1 MVIRIGARGDAAARP
16 ETRRNRA
23 SFTLDQNASTVPL
36 PTVRMSASAT
46 SPAACPVFLIT
57 HEFYPKRG
65 GIATFTEEIARASA
79 SLGYD
84 VEVWAQSAPAAI
96 EKRDWPFRLRRL
108 PLKGTHDLACQFQL
122 ARELIRHRRSLRRAT
137 VYMPEPG
144 PMMTMMLLQFFHAF
158 RPRRL
163 VLTFHG
169 SEILK
174 FAYRPWRRWL
184 ARQLIRRATRVST
197 LSNYTQELLLS
208 HFPEAAEKIYLTPG
222 ALRSDFAVVPPKP
235 YAPRAKIV
243 VLTVGRLHARK
254 GQLLTLQALQM
265 LPPDVRSRIEYWVVG
280 GQSKGRY
287 EHALRSTAA
296 GCPDL
301 VVRFFGNLPDEE
313 LASVYD
319 RADIFAMTSV
329 NLDRSIEGFGL
340 VYLEAA
346 AHGLPVVAHD
356 VGGVSEAVAD
366 GVTGLLVPPHRPVQ
380 LAAAFEKL
388 IHDPALRQRLGE
400 AGRDWAMRNCWKES
414 AEALFNPQWAPA

>member
-1 MVIRIGARGDAAARP
+1 
-16 ETRRNRA
+16 
-23 SFTLDQNASTVPL
+23 
-36 PTVRMSASAT
+36 MSVSAHAGIE
-46 SPAACPVFLIT
+46 SCPVFLIT

-79 SLGYD
+79 QLGYD
-84 VEVWAQSAPAAI
+84 VEVWAQSASAAV
-96 EKRDWPFRLRRL
+96 EKVDWPFRLKRL
-108 PLKGTHDLACQFQL
+108 PLRGTHDWSCQLRL
-122 ARELIRHRRSLRRAT
+122 ARELIRHRRDLRRAT
-137 VYMPEPG
+137 VYLPEPG
-144 PMMTMMLLQFFHAF
+144 PMLAMMLLQFFRAF

-174 FAYRPWRRWL
+174 FVRTPPRRWL

-197 LSNYTQELLLS
+197 LSTYTQALLLG
-208 HFPEAAEKIYLTPG
+208 HFPEAAEKIFLTPG

-235 YAPRAKIV
+235 EPSKDKIV
-243 VLTVGRLHARK
+243 VLTVGRLHPRK

-265 LPPDVRSRIEYWVVG
+265 LPVEIRSRMEYWIVG
-280 GQSKGRY
+280 GESKGTY
-287 EHALRSTAA
+287 EASLRSAA
-296 GCPDL
+296 ATRPEL
-301 VVRFFGNLPDEE
+301 VVRFFGNLPDDE
-313 LASVYD
+313 LASVYEG
-319 RADIFAMTSV
+319 ADIFAMTSV

-366 GVTGLLVPPHRPVQ
+366 GKTGLLVPPDRPVQ

-388 IHDPALRQRLGE
+388 FHDAALRRQLGE
-400 AGRDWAMRNCWKES
+400 AGREWARRNCWKES
-414 AEALFNPQWAPA
+414 AEALFNPQWANA